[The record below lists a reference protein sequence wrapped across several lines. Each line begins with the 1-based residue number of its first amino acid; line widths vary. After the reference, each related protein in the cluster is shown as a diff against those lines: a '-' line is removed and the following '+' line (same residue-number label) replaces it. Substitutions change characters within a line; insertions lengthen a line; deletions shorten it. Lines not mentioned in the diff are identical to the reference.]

1 MSDSTSVATPRHR
14 QAVGVRMS
22 VVQAA
27 IGGAALLVGI
37 LAAIRPELAV
47 AAIVGLA
54 LVPIVLAR
62 PIVGLCTVVFLSFL
76 ETYSAMTGVVS
87 ATKIVGGILILAW
100 LGFIATANRRE
111 RDDRSLMSREPLL
124 AASLVLFVAW
134 ASTSLVWA
142 EVPAIARSS
151 LVRYALNFVL
161 FPIALLAIRTP
172 RQVMWLI
179 GTFVAGAA
187 TAVAFALLTGTIH
200 DAAAEDRL
208 KGAGLNPNQLGSYL
222 VVVTLFA
229 ATLAANRRWSASAR
243 VVTLVVAALAGI
255 GVFMTISRGAL
266 VGLAAALVLAPL
278 VMGRGRRFTAL
289 VFVTAAVLGSV
300 TWYAVFAPTHAV
312 ERITHPEQAGGSGRE
327 DLWRIGWRM
336 VEDRPLLGVGAGNFP
351 EASIHYLLRPGGT
364 QRDTFIVDEK
374 KVAHNIYLTV
384 LSELGAVGLALFLLI
399 LGRCLLAALQAARR
413 FAEQG
418 DPTME
423 LVARGLFLALLS
435 LVVTDFFSSA
445 LYSKQLWVLLALAPA
460 LLAIAERS
468 GAGED
473 ANVTLLS
480 RQRLV
485 RARPG
490 G

>member
-1 MSDSTSVATPRHR
+1 MPDSTYVATLRHR
-14 QAVGVRMS
+14 HAVGVRIS

-37 LAAIRPELAV
+37 LAAIRPEFAV
-47 AAIVGLA
+47 AAILGLA
-54 LVPIVLAR
+54 LVPIVLAK

-100 LGFIATANRRE
+100 LGFTATANRRE

-134 ASTSLVWA
+134 GLLSLVWA
-142 EVPAIARSS
+142 EVPATAESS

-161 FPIALLAIRTP
+161 FPISLMAIRTP

-179 GTFVAGAA
+179 GTLFAGAG
-187 TAVAFALLTGTIH
+187 TAVAFGVLTGTVH

-208 KGAGLNPNQLGSYL
+208 KGPGLNPNQLGSYL

-229 ATLAANRRWSASAR
+229 ATLAANRRWSTSGR
-243 VVTLVVAALAGI
+243 VAMLVVAAVAGMA
-255 GVFMTISRGAL
+255 VFTTLSRGAL
-266 VGLAAALVLAPL
+266 VGLAAALILAPL
-278 VMGRGRRFTAL
+278 VMGRGRRFAAL
-289 VFVTAAVLGSV
+289 VLVTAAVVGSV
-300 TWYAVFAPTHAV
+300 TWYAIFAPTHAV
-312 ERITHPEQAGGSGRE
+312 ERITHPAQAGGTGRE

-336 VEDRPLLGVGAGNFP
+336 VEDRPLLGVGAGNYP
-351 EASIHYLLRPGGT
+351 EASIHYLLRPGIT

-399 LGRCLLAALQAARR
+399 LGRCLLGALQAARR
-413 FAEQG
+413 FAQQG
-418 DPTME
+418 DLTME
-423 LVARGLFLALLS
+423 LVARGLFLALFS

-468 GAGED
+468 SAGGD
-473 ANVTLLS
+473 AKVTLLS
-480 RQRLV
+480 RRKRA

-490 G
+490 D